1 MKLMNGS
8 ERMRA
13 AMRKQIPD
21 RVPVM
26 CQLSLGHY
34 FKQTGLPP
42 ADIWHDTPTFVKALV
57 MLQQCYG
64 FDGILVNLPGRNPNW
79 REALE
84 SRTEQDSSTV
94 LRWENGLTTICP
106 HDDNPHVVR
115 PDGTSIQPSFEELNP
130 EALYYVDPH
139 DQYGITTALSSP
151 EPDFFF
157 PVWHEDG
164 IRLARKMTQGKVSV
178 HGEVF
183 SPFSQFMELLDHSIG
198 LMALMEDPDKCH
210 AIFARLSEGTIA
222 LGRRQ
227 RKAGADAVLISSAF
241 TGAGFISRE
250 TYSEFEQPY
259 LQRIVQGIKKDDDA
273 AIVYLHTCG
282 AIGDRLDLME
292 QTGIDG
298 LDTLDPPP
306 LGTVDLEAAI
316 ARLGKRVFIKGNLD
330 PVHTLLNGSTAQ
342 VRDACRERLRI
353 ASPGGAYILST
364 ACSVAPH
371 TPPEN
376 IKELRAA
383 VDDFSDQ

>member
-1 MKLMNGS
+1 MNGS
-8 ERMRA
+8 ERMSA
-13 AMRKQIPD
+13 AMRREVPD

-34 FKQTGLPP
+34 FLQTALPP
-42 ADIWHDTPTFVKALV
+42 ADIWHDTPTFVEALV
-57 MLQQCYG
+57 MLQQRYG
-64 FDGILVNLPGRNPNW
+64 FDGILVNLPGRNPSW

-84 SRTEQDSSTV
+84 SRTEKGFVTT
-94 LRWENGLTTICP
+94 LHWANGLTTICP

-115 PDGTSIQPSFEELNP
+115 RDGSSLHPSFEDLNP
-130 EALYYVDPH
+130 ESLFYVDPH
-139 DQYGITTALSSP
+139 DQYGISSALSFREP
-151 EPDFFF
+151 ESFF
-157 PVWHEDG
+157 PDWHEDG
-164 IRLARKMTQGKVSV
+164 IRLARKVTQGNVSI

-183 SPFSQFMELLDHSIG
+183 SPFSQFMELLDYSNG

-210 AIFARLSEGTIA
+210 LIFTRFVEGAIT

-227 RKAGADAVLISSAF
+227 RAAGADAVLISSAF

-250 TYSEFEQPY
+250 TYSEFEQLY

-330 PVHTLLNGSTAQ
+330 PVHTLLKGTTVQ
-342 VRDACRERLRI
+342 VREACRERLRI

-364 ACSVAPH
+364 ACSVAPK

-383 VDDFSDQ
+383 VDEFRD

>member
-1 MKLMNGS
+1 MTLMNGR
-8 ERMRA
+8 ERMSA

-34 FKQTGLPP
+34 FLQTGLPP
-42 ADIWHDTPTFVKALV
+42 ADIWHDTPTFVEALV
-57 MLQQCYG
+57 MLQQRYG
-64 FDGILVNLPGRNPNW
+64 FYGILVNLPGRDPSW

-84 SRTEQDSSTV
+84 SRTEQDSSTT
-94 LRWENGLTTICP
+94 LRWKNGLTTICP
-106 HDDNPHVVR
+106 HDDNAHVVGL
-115 PDGTSIQPSFEELNP
+115 DGSSLHPSFEELNP

-139 DQYGITTALSSP
+139 DQYGISAALASTD
-151 EPDFFF
+151 PDSFF
-157 PVWHEDG
+157 PAWHEDG
-164 IRLARKMTQGKVSV
+164 IRLARKMTQGKVSI

-183 SPFSQFMELLDHSIG
+183 SPFSQFMELLDYSSG

-210 AIFARLSEGTIA
+210 AIFARLAEGAIA

-227 RKAGADAVLISSAF
+227 REAGADAVLISSAF

-250 TYSEFEQPY
+250 TYGEFEQPY
-259 LQRIVQGIKKDDDA
+259 LQRIVQGIKRDDDA

-330 PVHTLLNGSTAQ
+330 PVHTLLNGTTSQ
-342 VRDACRERLRI
+342 VREACRERLRI
-353 ASPGGAYILST
+353 ASRGGAYILST
-364 ACSVAPH
+364 ACSVAPR

-383 VDDFSDQ
+383 VDEFFD